1 MDTARKSRKPPTSPA
16 IRSSDSGEY
25 PKAIPEALLFD
36 AVSFGLPGQA
46 GPNDQMFISNVRISK
61 D

>member
-1 MDTARKSRKPPTSPA
+1 MVRLSIGKNTIAEYAR
-16 IRSSDSGEY
+16 
-25 PKAIPEALLFD
+25 AIPEALLFD
-36 AVSFGLPGQA
+36 AIAFDLERQA